1 MSEKAFPIGKTP
13 IRSREKEPIVSPFL
27 LMLLE
32 ESKQMVSRF
41 QEEGDAA

>member
-1 MSEKAFPIGKTP
+1 MSEKPFPV
-13 IRSREKEPIVSPFL
+13 RAQVRVREKEPIVSPFL